1 MSARVDSVRALFYP
15 RPRHVVLQ
23 GLLLRLRDA
32 APRLVRQNLPSVAR
46 RILPEGVSRGMIE
59 IGLAI
64 SGAQAA
70 YKLMRQGIQVG
81 RDLQDMGQQL
91 QQWANCMADIDQ
103 AEKMVEKPPW
113 YKALG
118 GGTQAQAMEV
128 FLARKQA
135 QKMRDDLRELISHPA
150 ILGPSHW
157 QEFLKIEADIRKQ
170 KREHEFK
177 RMEMKQ
183 TIIEWAAGVA
193 LFFVLVGALVAFI
206 WLARA
211 A

>member
-1 MSARVDSVRALFYP
+1 
-15 RPRHVVLQ
+15 
-23 GLLLRLRDA
+23 
-32 APRLVRQNLPSVAR
+32 
-46 RILPEGVSRGMIE
+46 MIE

-103 AEKMVEKPPW
+103 AEKMSNKPPW

-118 GGTQAQAMEV
+118 GGTQAQTMEV

-135 QKMRDDLRELISHPA
+135 EKMRSDLRELISHPA

-170 KREHEFK
+170 KREHEFR

-183 TIIEWAAGVA
+183 RIIEWAAGVA
-193 LFFVLVGALVAFI
+193 LFIVLLGGLVGFV
-206 WLARA
+206 WLANA
-211 A
+211 

>member
-1 MSARVDSVRALFYP
+1 
-15 RPRHVVLQ
+15 
-23 GLLLRLRDA
+23 
-32 APRLVRQNLPSVAR
+32 
-46 RILPEGVSRGMIE
+46 MIE

>member
-1 MSARVDSVRALFYP
+1 
-15 RPRHVVLQ
+15 
-23 GLLLRLRDA
+23 
-32 APRLVRQNLPSVAR
+32 
-46 RILPEGVSRGMIE
+46 MIE
-59 IGLAI
+59 IGVAI
-64 SGAQAA
+64 AGAQAA
-70 YKLMRQGIQVG
+70 YKLMKQGVQVG

-135 QKMRDDLRELISHPA
+135 QKMRDELRQLISHPA

-170 KREHEFK
+170 KREHEFR

-183 TIIEWAAGVA
+183 AVVEWAAGIA
-193 LFFVLVGALVAFI
+193 LFFIALGGLVGFV
-206 WLARA
+206 WLFNA
-211 A
+211 

>member
-1 MSARVDSVRALFYP
+1 
-15 RPRHVVLQ
+15 
-23 GLLLRLRDA
+23 
-32 APRLVRQNLPSVAR
+32 
-46 RILPEGVSRGMIE
+46 MIE

-103 AEKMVEKPPW
+103 AEKMAEKPPW
-113 YKALG
+113 YKSLG
-118 GGTQAQAMEV
+118 GGTQAQAVEV
-128 FLARKQA
+128 FLAKKQSE
-135 QKMRDDLRELISHPA
+135 KMRDELRQLISHPA

-170 KREHEFK
+170 KRQHEYR

-183 TIIEWAAGVA
+183 RIIEWVAGIA
-193 LFFVLVGALVAFI
+193 LFFVLLGGLVGFV
-206 WLARA
+206 WLFNA
-211 A
+211 

>member
-1 MSARVDSVRALFYP
+1 
-15 RPRHVVLQ
+15 
-23 GLLLRLRDA
+23 
-32 APRLVRQNLPSVAR
+32 
-46 RILPEGVSRGMIE
+46 MIE
-59 IGLAI
+59 ISVAI
-64 SGAQAA
+64 AGAQAA
-70 YKLMRQGIQVG
+70 YNFMRKGVQVG
-81 RDLQDMGQQL
+81 RNLQDMGQQL

-103 AEKMVEKPPW
+103 AEKMIEKPPW

-118 GGTQAQAMEV
+118 GGTQAQAMEI

-157 QEFLKIEADIRKQ
+157 QEFLRIEADIRKQ

-183 TIIEWAAGVA
+183 KIVEWAAGAA
-193 LFFVLVGALVAFI
+193 LFFVLLGGLVGFV
-206 WLARA
+206 WLANA
-211 A
+211 